1 MEEDQKKDTLMSLL
15 LENNEDKIHEFLMRN
30 GKKKSYCPIFINN
43 NKDTYEEDNK
53 NSSSE
58 L

>member
-1 MEEDQKKDTLMSLL
+1 MKEDQKKDTLMSLL
-15 LENNEDKIHEFLMRN
+15 LENDEDKIHEFLIRN
-30 GKKKSYCPIFINN
+30 GKKKSYCPICII
-43 NKDTYEEDNK
+43 NKDNYKEDSK

>member
-30 GKKKSYCPIFINN
+30 GKKKSYCPICII

-53 NSSSE
+53 NPSSE

>member
-1 MEEDQKKDTLMSLL
+1 MKEEQKKDTLMSLL
-15 LENNEDKIHEFLMRN
+15 IEDDEDKIHEFLMRN
-30 GKKKSYCPIFINN
+30 GKKKSYCPICIV
-43 NKDTYEEDNK
+43 KDNYKEDNK